1 MFFPEFVAALIV
13 AALVVGLF
21 AVVLRRPG
29 PWAGVG
35 WFFLVVF
42 LGAWAVGVW
51 TAPVGPAVV
60 GIAWLPFVI
69 GALLLALLVTAVT
82 DWQTRDLR
90 SSRSRQGSSATADEA
105 LALGA
110 FFWIFVTL
118 TILFILI
125 GIAATP

>member
-1 MFFPEFVAALIV
+1 MFFTEFVAALIV

-21 AVVLRRPG
+21 AVVFRRPG

-51 TAPVGPAVV
+51 TAPVGPVFV

-82 DWQTRDLR
+82 DWQTQDLR
-90 SSRSRQGSSATADEA
+90 TSRSAQSPSATADEA